1 MPSDLLEALAAQEH
15 VFARKV
21 LAEVGRRMKR
31 NGLAESIVFDC
42 ITGEV
47 KRSIGVLIEEEDY
60 NAIMAAVEETDAE

>member
-1 MPSDLLEALAAQEH
+1 
-15 VFARKV
+15 
-21 LAEVGRRMKR
+21 
-31 NGLAESIVFDC
+31 ESIVFDC